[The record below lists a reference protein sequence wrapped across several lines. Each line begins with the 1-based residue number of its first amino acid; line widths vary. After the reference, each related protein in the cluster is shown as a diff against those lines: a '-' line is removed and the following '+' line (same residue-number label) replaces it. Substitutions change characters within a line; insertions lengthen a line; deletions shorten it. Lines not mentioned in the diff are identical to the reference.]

1 MKADALIV
9 GADPLFAANRDQIAN
24 LAFKHALGSM
34 TKGRLFVSSGCL
46 MSYAPNLAALGRGS
60 PILVDII
67 LKEAK
72 PGDLPLEQSTKFEL
86 AINLKRRRRSALP
99 FRRRRRCARTR

>member
-9 GADPLFAANRDQIAN
+9 RADPLFAANRDQIAS

-34 TKGRLFVSSGCL
+34 TEGGLLVSSGCL

-60 PILVDII
+60 AIRQNPQRS
-67 LKEAK
+67 ET
-72 PGDLPLEQSTKFEL
+72 GDLPLEQSTKFEL